1 MPTAEKEQ
9 AIAVLEER
17 LRRSKAVVFSDFRGL
32 TASEMTEL
40 RRQLRASGLE
50 YKVVRN
56 TLARL
61 AAERVGITD
70 IEPYLRGPTGLCIS
84 YDDPVL
90 AFKVSYALTKKFEH
104 YKIKGGLLEG
114 VLVSAHEA
122 EQLAQLPGR
131 QELLGMVVSTL
142 QAPIQQLAGALS
154 ALLRNLVSVL
164 DEVRKKREGEQPPS
178 A

>member
-1 MPTAEKEQ
+1 
-9 AIAVLEER
+9 
-17 LRRSKAVVFSDFRGL
+17 
-32 TASEMTEL
+32 
-40 RRQLRASGLE
+40 
-50 YKVVRN
+50 
-56 TLARL
+56 
-61 AAERVGITD
+61 
-70 IEPYLRGPTGLCIS
+70 
-84 YDDPVL
+84 
-90 AFKVSYALTKKFEH
+90 
-104 YKIKGGLLEG
+104 
-114 VLVSAHEA
+114 LVSAHEA